1 MHCSNLWLLLVYYIF
16 TCLLLG
22 FLERPSPH
30 FVGHNAR
37 RSYWR
42 VQKLGLSLALIV
54 VCFYCLPYMIIAT
67 RLILQASDD
76 APINNLD
83 AEEIK
88 DQQKKC
94 NELPGIHCPNLQC
107 FCRKTECCKAMW
119 CNPRVRR
126 ACTHCGQFKEY
137 PTLPIPPLP
146 TPLPPKISF
155 HISSCYQFIFVYL
168 IFENL
173 ILHSR
178 MFWDVPCSRLY
189 WWPSQAHKHWEAS
202 VNLYLRLP
210 CTIRGVSHASDVV
223 RPVYCAFQ

>member
-1 MHCSNLWLLLVYYIF
+1 MESAKTGVVTCFNN
-16 TCLLLG
+16 CLLLL
-22 FLERPSPH
+22 FAT
-30 FVGHNAR
+30 V
-37 RSYWR
+37 
-42 VQKLGLSLALIV
+42 
-54 VCFYCLPYMIIAT
+54 YMIIAT
-67 RLILQASDD
+67 RLILQATDD
-76 APINNLD
+76 APKNNLD

-94 NELPGIHCPNLQC
+94 SELPGIHCPNLQC

-119 CNPRVRR
+119 CNWRVRR
-126 ACTHCGQFKEY
+126 ACTHRGQFKY
-137 PTLPIPPLP
+137 PTLPIPLLP

-178 MFWDVPCSRLY
+178 MFWDVPCSGLY
-189 WWPSQAHKHWEAS
+189 WWPSQARKHCDAS

-210 CTIRGVSHASDVV
+210 CTFRGVSRARDVA
-223 RPVYCAFQ
+223 RPV